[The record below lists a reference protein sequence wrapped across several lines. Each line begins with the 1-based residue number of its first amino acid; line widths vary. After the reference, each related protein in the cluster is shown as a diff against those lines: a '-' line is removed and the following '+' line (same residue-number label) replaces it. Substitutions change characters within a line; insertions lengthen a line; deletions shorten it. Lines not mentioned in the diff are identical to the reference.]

1 MTSKL
6 PLDGVTF
13 ENRPSLAGMRPDKSL
28 AAGDRRHAGDRDP
41 ERLRKACADFEA
53 LLIQKLFQTM
63 RAAVPKSGLV
73 DAGPAEDIYTAML
86 DQQVARDLALQGG
99 LGLSTRIKEQIANYM
114 RHSGIQDD

>member
-1 MTSKL
+1 MTSNL
-6 PLDGVTF
+6 TSHGVSF
-13 ENRPSLAGMRPDKSL
+13 ANRPAPTGIRPDKSL
-28 AAGDRRHAGDRDP
+28 AAGDRRPEGDQDSK
-41 ERLRKACADFEA
+41 RLQQACADFEA

-63 RAAVPKSGLV
+63 RAAIPKSGLI

-99 LGLSTRIKEQIANYM
+99 LGLSTRIKEQIVNTM

>member
-6 PLDGVTF
+6 PLDSVTF
-13 ENRPSLAGMRPDKSL
+13 ENCPALTGGRADKAL
-28 AAGDRRHAGDRDP
+28 AAGDRRQEGNRDP
-41 ERLRKACADFEA
+41 QRLQQACADFEA

-63 RAAVPKSGLV
+63 RAAIPKSGLV
-73 DAGPAEDIYTAML
+73 DAGAAEDIYTAML

-99 LGLSTRIKEQIANYM
+99 LGLSARIKEQIVNTM